1 MTKIEDAERTIN
13 IAIEALPF
21 WHANADDKTLRMWV
35 FKQIHDIE
43 MPLDQKTLDY
53 LENAYQWIKRGKP
66 KPKIRVVK

>member
-21 WHANADDKTLRMWV
+21 WHANADDRTLRMWI
-35 FKQIHDIE
+35 FKEIHGIE
-43 MPLDQKTLDY
+43 MPLTPTSLQYMED
-53 LENAYQWIKRGKP
+53 AFQWIKRGKP